1 MAAISTVLTSSI
13 ERLAKW
19 GRPSMCENEAFP
31 LSQHEIREKKEAVPP
46 DVVVVALDFHV
57 FTQPRPEADYLSS
70 IKQTVNA

>member
-1 MAAISTVLTSSI
+1 
-13 ERLAKW
+13 
-19 GRPSMCENEAFP
+19 MCENEAFP